1 MVRSLG
7 KEMKRKAKEKRKRN
21 TVAQAC
27 RGRGDAGSGV

>member
-1 MVRSLG
+1 MVISLG
-7 KEMKRKAKEKRKRN
+7 KELERKTGEKRKRN